1 MKAKIA
7 TTIEVNITHVLVNLP
22 VRYDEEDIPYDFPLR
37 VGDTWNAKIEIDTG
51 KIEGWPQGQ
60 TGEFYMKVVDMGSYY
75 LLDENGAPVARIV
88 ANYVPHG
95 VIPGEYGV
103 IPGEY
108 GDYVYFKIGANGV
121 ITNWPKRPDIRE
133 FLKQDEE

>member
-1 MKAKIA
+1 MKAKIP

-22 VRYDEEDIPYDFPLR
+22 VRYDEEDIPNDFPLR
-37 VGDTWNAKIEIDTG
+37 EGKMWNAKIEIDTG
-51 KIEGWPQGQ
+51 KIEGWPQGR

-95 VIPGEYGV
+95 VIPGES
-103 IPGEY
+103 
-108 GDYVYFKIGANGV
+108 GDYVDFKIDGHGV

-133 FLKQDEE
+133 FLKQDKD